1 MADRRVLVRG
11 VLRGVQTEVR
21 GARRHVVV
29 EVGATAAFHDDQVN
43 ADGRHPVD
51 QYPVLAPDLH
61 GDARVLRPGGHLRR
75 EAVLAARRPGEREV
89 TGVATGR
96 EGRIVP
102 AVDLEAVGIP
112 IGLAGRV
119 HHGRPYRRPQREGG
133 DDRAGD
139 HHERQ
144 ETDQQTMM
152 MGRVLPQRE
161 RHETGPSRL
170 RVRGALAH
178 GAPGPG
184 PISSAGKKAPRG
196 KNRQKTRGIRWG

>member
-1 MADRRVLVRG
+1 MADRRVLARG
-11 VLRGVQTEVR
+11 VLRSVQAEVR

-29 EVGATAAFHDDQVN
+29 EVGATAAFHDDQV
-43 ADGRHPVD
+43 DRDRRHPVD
-51 QYPVLAPDLH
+51 QHPVLAADLH
-61 GDARVLRPGGHLRR
+61 GDARILRPGSHFGRK
-75 EAVLAARRPGEREV
+75 AVLAARRPREREV
-89 TGVATGR
+89 AGVATGR
-96 EGRIVP
+96 ERTAP
-102 AVDLEAVGIP
+102 AVDLETVSIAL
-112 IGLAGRV
+112 GLAGRI
-119 HHGRPYRRPQREGG
+119 HHGRPDRRPQREGG
-133 DDRAGD
+133 DDRARD

-144 ETDQQTMM
+144 ETDQQAMM

-170 RVRGALAH
+170 RIRGALAR